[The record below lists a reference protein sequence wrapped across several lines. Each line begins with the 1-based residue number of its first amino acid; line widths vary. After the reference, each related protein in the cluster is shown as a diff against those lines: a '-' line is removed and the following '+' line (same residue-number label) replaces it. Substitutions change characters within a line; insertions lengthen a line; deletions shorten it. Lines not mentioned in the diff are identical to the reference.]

1 MGGHLRRVGAVIPR
15 VAASSQAH
23 TYVPDAA
30 QGAAI
35 ADFIR
40 VLDEAGPGSSSARPA
55 LVAANGESLE
65 LPEAVHEVLRHV
77 AEALSSGMGVCVAPL
92 SAMLTTQEAADYLG
106 VSRPTMVRILERG
119 EIPMEKPGR
128 HRFVRLKDLI
138 EYKERD
144 DARRR
149 EVLKALIEDAQINDL
164 YAKTDRPTPKTR

>member
-1 MGGHLRRVGAVIPR
+1 
-15 VAASSQAH
+15 
-23 TYVPDAA
+23 
-30 QGAAI
+30 
-35 ADFIR
+35 
-40 VLDEAGPGSSSARPA
+40 
-55 LVAANGESLE
+55 
-65 LPEAVHEVLRHV
+65 
-77 AEALSSGMGVCVAPL
+77 MGVCVAPL